1 MKARIW
7 KRENKCK
14 KVFIW
19 QRTSGETAWLYW
31 TAWLGR
37 VKAKLVCLTTRQP
50 RSIQVEKM
58 TLWWR
63 SDSALNGG
71 IPSSKQRTH
80 YYFRKI
86 FHEKHLKRL
95 AISLHCVYRSSSD
108 KVPMNGG
115 CELLIQTLKTGDLLG
130 KKYLAFGK
138 LFVSHKTYEIRTVF
152 SNLDRIFQIWAKTF
166 GKIITASFKSFGLS
180 RDTLG

>member
-1 MKARIW
+1 MQKSVYLTTNERGNSLALLDCMIRPRKSKARFSDNASAA
-7 KRENKCK
+7 KYPSRKNDTMMKE
-14 KVFIW
+14 W
-19 QRTSGETAWLYW
+19 QRH
-31 TAWLGR
+31 
-37 VKAKLVCLTTRQP
+37 
-50 RSIQVEKM
+50 
-58 TLWWR
+58 
-63 SDSALNGG
+63 GG